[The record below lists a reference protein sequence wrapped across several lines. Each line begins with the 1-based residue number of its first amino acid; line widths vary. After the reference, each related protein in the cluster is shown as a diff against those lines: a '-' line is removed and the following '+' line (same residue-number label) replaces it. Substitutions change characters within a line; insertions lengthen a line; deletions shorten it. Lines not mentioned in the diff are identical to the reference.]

1 MNDVPGEIT
10 QLLRQMSAGR
20 GEVADKLVP
29 LVYRELHRV
38 AARQMAREKP
48 GHTLQP
54 TALVHEAY
62 LRLVNKR
69 DLAWQDRMHF
79 FAVAAREMRRVL
91 VDLAR
96 LRHAKKRGGMDAR
109 QVDLD
114 EVNIYSE
121 ENLGDLLVLNDAL
134 DRLAAIDP
142 RQREIVELRFFAGL
156 TVEEVA
162 ASLKISTRTVTRE
175 WNFAKAWLHAELAGD
190 ADDGSGA

>member
-109 QVDLD
+109 HVDLD

-162 ASLKISTRTVTRE
+162 ASLRISTRTVTRE